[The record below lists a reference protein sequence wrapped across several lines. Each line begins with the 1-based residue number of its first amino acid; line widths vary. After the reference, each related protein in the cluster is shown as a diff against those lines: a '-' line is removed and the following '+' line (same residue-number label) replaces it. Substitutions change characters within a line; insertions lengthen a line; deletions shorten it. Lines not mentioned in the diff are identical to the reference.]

1 MLCAAWD
8 SPPDETNAARR
19 HRKAF
24 DYVQGSQDMPD
35 PIRTHLLNLLDKENR
50 SKRTRRIANRNF
62 WLALAV
68 ELMRRDFGFNPTRS
82 TLNKPEKEKTKP
94 ESGSS
99 IVRTALAE
107 LGVHLSER
115 TIEDAWTDNQARLR
129 FSFRALREK

>member
-1 MLCAAWD
+1 MRDPATRIDPKVEEALNDVRWFLRCYVPLGIP
-8 SPPDETNAARR
+8 PPDETNAARR

-82 TLNKPEKEKTKP
+82 TLNKPEKEKEPASANT
-94 ESGSS
+94 
-99 IVRTALAE
+99 
-107 LGVHLSER
+107 
-115 TIEDAWTDNQARLR
+115 
-129 FSFRALREK
+129 